1 MDQKLL
7 VAKVVCLKN
16 YSSLG
21 KNYRILKMPP
31 DTPTQ
36 FEQALML
43 YCVQYESISLMGF
56 GRGEQG
62 AFNK

>member
-1 MDQKLL
+1 
-7 VAKVVCLKN
+7 
-16 YSSLG
+16 
-21 KNYRILKMPP
+21 MPS

-36 FEQALML
+36 FEQTLML

-62 AFNK
+62 ALGSQASNQ